1 MSILLAI
8 GIFFGGL
15 CIGYFIHF
23 WLISIQAYSGT
34 LRISKGEDKTV
45 FSLEVGEDPDI
56 LADRLL
62 VIFKVET
69 DFYAKRN
76 RV

>member
-15 CIGYFIHF
+15 CIGYLIHF

-34 LRISKGEDKTV
+34 LRISKGEDKMV
-45 FSLEVGEDPDI
+45 FSLEVGEDPEM
-56 LADRLL
+56 LAYRPL

-69 DFYAKRN
+69 DLRENRN